1 MMQATYNRDR
11 GYRLT
16 RMFEAP
22 VDMVFAAWTEPQY
35 LTWFFNPGMPV
46 EGPATV
52 DLRVGGQWRQHMAV
66 NEEEQYYTGGVY
78 REIVPGKRLQF
89 YWGAVGGWPEIDLDN
104 LGNGPVVTLDFT
116 PRGERTEMMFHLQLP
131 DHLSDETEAE
141 WMASGMDVG
150 WGMTIDRLVEQLR
163 KTPVRGAA

>member
-1 MMQATYNRDR
+1 MQATYERDR
-11 GYRLT
+11 GYKLT

-22 VDMVFAAWTEPQY
+22 ADMVFAAWTEPKY

-66 NEEEQYYTGGVY
+66 TENEQYFTGGVY
-78 REIVPGKRLQF
+78 REIVPGKKLQF

-104 LGNGPVVTLDFT
+104 LDNGPLVTLTFT
-116 PRGERTEMMFHLQLP
+116 PWGERTEMAFHLQFP
-131 DHLSDETEAE
+131 DHFSDEKEAE

-163 KTPVRGAA
+163 KVPVRS